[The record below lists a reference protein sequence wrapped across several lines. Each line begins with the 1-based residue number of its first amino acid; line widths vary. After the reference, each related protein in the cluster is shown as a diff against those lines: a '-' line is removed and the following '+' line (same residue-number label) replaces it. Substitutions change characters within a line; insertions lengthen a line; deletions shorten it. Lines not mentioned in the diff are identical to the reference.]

1 MSYEIIY
8 NAFSVRQGEAVIPY
22 VISGS
27 NNVYTMDYATGR
39 EVRARDLT
47 DIGFF
52 PKGMKRRFKPIRKGY
67 MFLEVD

>member
-8 NAFSVRQGEAVIPY
+8 NAFSVKQGEAVIPY

-39 EVRARDLT
+39 EAVDDKNLNFY
-47 DIGFF
+47 DKNKSLICI
-52 PKGMKRRFKPIRKGY
+52 PY
-67 MFLEVD
+67 SEVEAVMVSE